1 MPHRARALRE
11 RYGLEGGS
19 LARVVPP
26 PQAADAAVGAVWDPA
41 SNCVILSSP
50 SGDAVDVSGWRVAGP
65 ATAAL
70 PPGTVVPPGG
80 AVAVGRDPGKAKAP
94 QGGPVLGFKVEDV
107 AGVGGGPAVVSRP
120 A

>member
-1 MPHRARALRE
+1 MNATPNPQ
-11 RYGLEGGS
+11 GLTPIETGRRG
-19 LARVVPP
+19 LML
-26 PQAADAAVGAVWDPA
+26 
-41 SNCVILSSP
+41 ILSSP